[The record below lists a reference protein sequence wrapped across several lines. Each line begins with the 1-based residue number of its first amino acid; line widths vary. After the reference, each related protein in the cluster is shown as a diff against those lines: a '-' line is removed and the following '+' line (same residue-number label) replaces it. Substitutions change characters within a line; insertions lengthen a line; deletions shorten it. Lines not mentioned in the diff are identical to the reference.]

1 MKRILFLL
9 TVATLLTSSAALA
22 DKRYAIDAVRIH
34 ASIDSTGGV
43 WINESRTY
51 TYEGRFTFA
60 TYELSTK
67 GIPEISSI
75 SVGEG
80 DQQFAEINSGNDED
94 QPGTFRVE
102 RKAETVVIRWN
113 YEAKDETRTFDLR
126 FYLKGVAV
134 AHADIAEFYYKFVG
148 TGWDRQAGN
157 VEVTVQLPA
166 AVPMDAMKV
175 WAHGP
180 LHGTCA
186 ILAPGLARFEVTPL
200 PKRTFWEGRIIFPR
214 EFLSAAFSRTDRTA
228 LPKILEE
235 ERAWAEEANRVREGA
250 IRDIEERRAWQEQN
264 LPWLI
269 AVNVG
274 GLFMLFYLYNRSGRS
289 LIAGKRRI
297 EPSPPNDMP
306 PALANYYYA
315 GSQLSGGALVSTV
328 LDLARRGFL
337 SIREEIK
344 ETGFLMWR
352 WKKHD
357 YILQFNRTKIDDSS
371 ARLRVHEREL
381 IAYLQNEIAQGAES
395 FPFSALAKSQRKF
408 VKWFHQWRKLIRQMV
423 EGKKYFDPESVRAA
437 VRCSVG
443 MLALIGL
450 GVFATIKMGEAGI
463 PFIFSGAALAGLS
476 FVIIRY
482 SPETAAQRGRL
493 LGFRDY
499 LSRLAKNQ
507 SGISF
512 DLQHLEPTLIY
523 AMAVDFPSR
532 ALKKLLQ
539 QVELRFGTMNYPW
552 YIYAANGH
560 GQGGF
565 ADAMSGMMTTV
576 STTISSASGAGG
588 GASGGG
594 GGGAGG
600 SGGGAG

>member
-1 MKRILFLL
+1 ML
-9 TVATLLTSSAALA
+9 AALIANSLSFA
-22 DKRYAIDAVRIH
+22 DKRYTIDAVRIH
-34 ASIDSTGGV
+34 ASIDSTGGI

-51 TYEGRFTFA
+51 TYLGRFSFA
-60 TYELSTK
+60 TYELSTR
-67 GIPEISSI
+67 GIPEVSSI
-75 SVGEG
+75 VVSEG
-80 DQQFAEINSGNDED
+80 DQRYAEINSGNDEEL
-94 QPGTFRVE
+94 PGTFRVE
-102 RKAETVVIRWN
+102 RKTETVLIRWN
-113 YEAKDETRTFDLR
+113 YEAKNETRTFDLR

-134 AHADIAEFYYKFVG
+134 AHADVAEFYYKFVG
-148 TGWDRQAGN
+148 TGWDRQTGK
-157 VEVTVQLPA
+157 VEVTVQLPDA
-166 AVPMDAMKV
+166 AAMDDMKV

-186 ILAPGLARFEVTPL
+186 ILAPGLARFEVAPL
-200 PKRTFWEGRIIFPR
+200 PKRTFWEGRVIFPK
-214 EFLSAAFSRTDRTA
+214 EFLPAAFSRTDRTA
-228 LPKILEE
+228 LPKIFEE
-235 ERAWAEEANRVREGA
+235 EREFAEEANRIREGA
-250 IRDIEERRAWQEQN
+250 IRKREERQAWREQN
-264 LPWLI
+264 LSWLI
-269 AVNVG
+269 AANLG
-274 GLFMLFYLYNRSGRS
+274 GLIMLFYLYNRYGRS
-289 LIAGKRRI
+289 LIADTRRI
-297 EPSPPNDMP
+297 ETSPPDDMP

-337 SIREEIK
+337 TISEKIK
-344 ETGFLMWR
+344 DAAFLMWH
-352 WKKHD
+352 WKKLE
-357 YILQFNRTKIDDSS
+357 YILHFNKTNIDDSR
-371 ARLRVHEREL
+371 ALLRVHEREL
-381 IAYLQNEIAQGAES
+381 LTYLQNEIAQGAES
-395 FPFSALAKSQRKF
+395 VPLSALAKSQRKF
-408 VKWFHQWRKLIRQMV
+408 VKWFHQWRKLIKQLV
-423 EGKKYFDPESVRAA
+423 EGRKYFEPESVRAA

-463 PFIFSGAALAGLS
+463 PFILSGAALAGLS

-482 SPETAAQRGRL
+482 SQETVAQRGRL

-507 SGISF
+507 SGVSF

-539 QVELRFGTMNYPW
+539 QVELRFGAMNYPW

-560 GQGGF
+560 RHGGF
-565 ADAMSGMMTTV
+565 AEAMSGMMTSV

>member
-9 TVATLLTSSAALA
+9 TAATLLTSFTALA
-22 DKRYAIDAVRIH
+22 DKRYTIDAVRIQ
-34 ASIDSTGGV
+34 ASVDSTGGV

-51 TYEGRFTFA
+51 TYQGRFSFA
-60 TYELSTK
+60 TYELSMV
-67 GIPEISSI
+67 GIPEISNISI
-75 SVGEG
+75 SEGEQNYTEIDSG
-80 DQQFAEINSGNDED
+80 DDD
-94 QPGTFRVE
+94 QSGTFRVE
-102 RKAETVVIRWN
+102 KKSNAILIRWN

-126 FYLKGVAV
+126 LYLKGVAV
-134 AHADIAEFYYKFVG
+134 AHADIAEFYYKFIG
-148 TGWDRQAGN
+148 TGWDRQTGN
-157 VEVTVQLPA
+157 VEVTVQLPG
-166 AVPMDAMKV
+166 AVPMEDMKV

-180 LHGTCA
+180 LHGTSA
-186 ILAPGLARFEVTPL
+186 ILANGLTRFEIAPL
-200 PKRTFWEGRIIFPR
+200 PKKTFWEGRIIFPK
-214 EFLSAAFSRTDRTA
+214 EFLPIAFSRTERIA

-235 ERAWAEEANRVREGA
+235 ERVWAEEANRTREGA
-250 IRDIEERRAWQEQN
+250 ILKKEEQQAWREQN
-264 LPWLI
+264 FSWLI
-269 AVNVG
+269 AANLG
-274 GLFMLFYLYNRSGRS
+274 GLIMLFYLYNRYGRS
-289 LIAGKRRI
+289 LISGKRRI
-297 EPSPPNDMP
+297 ETSPPDDMP

-344 ETGFLMWR
+344 ETGFLAWH

-357 YILQFNRTKIDDSS
+357 YILQFDRSKIEDSS
-371 ARLRVHEREL
+371 ARLETHERGL

-395 FPFSALAKSQRKF
+395 FPFFALVKNQRKF
-408 VKWFHQWRKLIRQMV
+408 MKWFHQWRKLIKQMV

-437 VRCSVG
+437 IRCSIG

-450 GVFATIKMGEAGI
+450 GVFATIKMGESGI

-499 LSRLAKNQ
+499 LNRLAKNQ
-507 SGISF
+507 SGINF
-512 DLQHLEPTLIY
+512 DLQRLEPTLIY

-539 QVELRFGTMNYPW
+539 QVELRFGAMNYPW
-552 YIYAANGH
+552 YIYPANGH
-560 GQGGF
+560 SHGGF
-565 ADAMSGMMTTV
+565 AEAMSGMMTTV
-576 STTISSASGAGG
+576 SSTMSSASGAGG